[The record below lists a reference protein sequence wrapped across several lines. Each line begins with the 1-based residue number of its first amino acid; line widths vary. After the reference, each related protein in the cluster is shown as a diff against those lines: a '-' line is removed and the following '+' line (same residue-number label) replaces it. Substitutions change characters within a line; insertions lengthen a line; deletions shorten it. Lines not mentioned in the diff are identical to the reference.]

1 MYIIVGFILLLLSWG
16 IYYHAENY
24 CELEPGEFEK
34 LIAIILMMFGLLL
47 SSIAIFQK
55 LLLINIA

>member
-1 MYIIVGFILLLLSWG
+1 MYIIVGFILVLLSWG

-24 CELEPGEFEK
+24 CELELGEFEK

-47 SSIAIFQK
+47 IPIAIFQK
-55 LLLINIA
+55 LL

>member
-16 IYYHAENY
+16 IYY
-24 CELEPGEFEK
+24 CELELGEFEK

-47 SSIAIFQK
+47 IPIAIFQK
-55 LLLINIA
+55 LL

>member
-1 MYIIVGFILLLLSWG
+1 MGIIVDFILLLLSWD

-24 CELEPGEFEK
+24 CELELGEFEK
-34 LIAIILMMFGLLL
+34 LIAIILMIFGLLL

-55 LLLINIA
+55 LL

>member
-24 CELEPGEFEK
+24 YELELGEFEK

-47 SSIAIFQK
+47 IFITIFQK
-55 LLLINIA
+55 LL